1 LSIRIFYDEIKF
13 RVRNKKRV
21 IKLIEKVIS
30 EEKRKPGD
38 LNFIFTNDE
47 EERKINKEF
56 LKQDLF
62 TDVISFSYNDGI
74 ILNGE
79 IYISIDTVKFNAN
92 NYKVSLNKEVLRII
106 IHGLLHVCG
115 YEDKSVWEKK
125 VMVKKENFWMSEFN
139 YM

>member
-1 LSIRIFYDEIKF
+1 MSIRIFYDEIKF